1 MTYRIYT
8 DILSEQKGYKVKKK
22 KGNFRPFN
30 NYEIFLPLRN

>member
-8 DILSEQKGYKVKKK
+8 DILPEQKGNKRKQK

-30 NYEIFLPLRN
+30 NHEIFLPLRN